1 MNGHRPDNRKAV
13 EAFAVVLFRYMDEW
27 TDAQCV
33 LGGGQYGHLSC
44 HLKLH
49 PGQSRVSSG
58 VES

>member
-13 EAFAVVLFRYMDEW
+13 EVFVAVLLRCMDVW
-27 TDAQCV
+27 MDAQCV

-44 HLKLH
+44 HSNLH